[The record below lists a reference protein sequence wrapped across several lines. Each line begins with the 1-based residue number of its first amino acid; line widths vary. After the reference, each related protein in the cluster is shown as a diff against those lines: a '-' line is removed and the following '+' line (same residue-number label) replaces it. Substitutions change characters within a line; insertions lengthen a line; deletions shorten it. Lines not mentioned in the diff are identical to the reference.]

1 MLIYVKQVE
10 SMRWLV
16 RRTLSVV
23 AVAAIATA
31 FGMVVAL
38 GAYASGHHKHRLA
51 VFSHPLT
58 RRGHAKYADA
68 RNLPA
73 GSVLAEMFGTAE
85 VYVSEDPGTTCLM
98 VIESTSEGGSCG
110 RTDELLKEG
119 MITVHV
125 AFGGQVRVGVLMPN
139 GVSNVTLTDHD
150 GASHQLKVANN
161 VAEMYDAKVASVRY
175 TLPDGST
182 RTERIPAAAV
192 SPSP

>member
-1 MLIYVKQVE
+1 MRIYVRQAGSVK
-10 SMRWLV
+10 WLV
-16 RRTLSVV
+16 RRAI
-23 AVAAIATA
+23 AVAAVAAMATA
-31 FGMVVAL
+31 FGMIVAL
-38 GAYASGHHKHRLA
+38 GAYASGHHRHGLA

-58 RRGHAKYADA
+58 RRGHARYANA

-85 VYVSEDPGTTCLM
+85 VYVSENAGTTCLM
-98 VIESTSEGGSCG
+98 VVESTSEGGSCG

-139 GVSNVTLTDHD
+139 GVGNVTLTDRD
-150 GASHQLKVANN
+150 GTSHQLKVANN

-175 TLPDGST
+175 TLPGGST

-192 SPSP
+192 KPSA